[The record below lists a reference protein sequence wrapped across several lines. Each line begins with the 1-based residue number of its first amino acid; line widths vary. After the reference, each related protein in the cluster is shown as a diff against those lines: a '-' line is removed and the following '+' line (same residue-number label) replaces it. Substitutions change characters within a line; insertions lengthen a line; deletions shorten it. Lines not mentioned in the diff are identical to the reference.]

1 MRAFTPRMVGSLE
14 ARIRELSRK
23 LLDQTVERGEMDL
36 AADFSIPLP
45 MMVIAEML
53 GVPLADR
60 GQLKRWSDVILYM
73 SYTIPGGA
81 EAARA
86 TSLFAAA
93 TAEMNNYLTGWLE
106 QRRAAP
112 KDDLLTRLVAAE
124 IDGERLTQEQ
134 ILGFFQLLLLA
145 GSE

>member
-1 MRAFTPRMVGSLE
+1 WMVFDYEGVKRALADHDTFSSKYGPEWLIFADPPRHTKLRALISQAVTPRSVANLE
-14 ARIRELSRK
+14 PRIRELVRG

-73 SYTIPGGA
+73 SYT
-81 EAARA
+81 
-86 TSLFAAA
+86 
-93 TAEMNNYLTGWLE
+93 
-106 QRRAAP
+106 
-112 KDDLLTRLVAAE
+112 
-124 IDGERLTQEQ
+124 
-134 ILGFFQLLLLA
+134 
-145 GSE
+145 

>member
-1 MRAFTPRMVGSLE
+1 QVRGVSPVFHDPRSGRWLIFDYEGVKRVLSDHGTFSSRCGYDWLVFSDPPRHTKLRALVAQAFTPRSVANLE
-14 ARIRELSRK
+14 PRIRELSRG

-73 SYTIPGGA
+73 S
-81 EAARA
+81 
-86 TSLFAAA
+86 
-93 TAEMNNYLTGWLE
+93 
-106 QRRAAP
+106 
-112 KDDLLTRLVAAE
+112 
-124 IDGERLTQEQ
+124 
-134 ILGFFQLLLLA
+134 
-145 GSE
+145 